1 MGRILPDFYLSF
13 IREVFVGR
21 YRLVYSIQE
30 QTLKVLAV
38 RPMGQPL
45 GKL

>member
-1 MGRILPDFYLSF
+1 MVPDVNVQF
-13 IREVFVGR
+13 IREVFVR
-21 YRLVYSIQE
+21 KYRLVYQFQGIE
-30 QTLKVLAV
+30 FRIIAV